1 MGIRGERAVDR
12 RQPRLSQRELRLRDT
27 MLILPP
33 EEGRAVQANSLL
45 GVLGFLSGAFVVLIA
60 ASYRTDL

>member
-1 MGIRGERAVDR
+1 
-12 RQPRLSQRELRLRDT
+12 